1 MGKIITILFI
11 TMAVVGFSLTVSS
24 FNEAN
29 AVVHD
34 HQSLEDAT
42 FTEAS
47 IPVGYDLYNYNGS
60 LAVQY
65 GNLIDSEY
73 FHTEYYP
80 SGENLSVFQKNLDFF
95 NSEDCAHLV
104 SEALIH
110 GGLVALAQNP
120 PGDNLTNYLSGF
132 PGSYG
137 IVGVYRLADYLAGY
151 DLPIF
156 PANST
161 IESIIGYQPI
171 PASYYGSPHASV
183 FYVTNDSLL
192 PSYFLWP
199 GDVVMDGGA
208 GNGHA
213 MLYIGNGTVVQTD
226 PAGKWQYI
234 PGADA
239 NITFNDLNQYNG
251 KNVSAIY
258 LHIPTFHGKHEVRI
272 TALSGS
278 SVIPNGTEAGTVTLI
293 GSFPQGIGIGN
304 YSYSWSDNG
313 KLLSNG
319 QTTRIALMP
328 GENHIELE
336 ATGSNGTAYANFTL
350 DGSAGFSLFS
360 FPGVLVIVL
369 PITGVAVAVSLIL
382 YRRK

>member
-1 MGKIITILFI
+1 MGRLISILFI
-11 TMAVVGFSLTVSS
+11 IVIVTGFSLVTSS
-24 FNEAN
+24 FHETNSFAR
-29 AVVHD
+29 D
-34 HQSLEDAT
+34 HQSLSDAT
-42 FTEAS
+42 FTNANV
-47 IPVGYDLYNYNGS
+47 PVGYDLYNYNGS
-60 LAVQY
+60 IAVQY
-65 GNLIDSEY
+65 GVLIDSSY
-73 FHTEYYP
+73 FHKEYYP

-95 NSEDCAHLV
+95 NSEDCAHFV

-110 GGLVALAQNP
+110 GGLFALSLNP

-156 PANST
+156 PVNST
-161 IESIIGYQPI
+161 IEGIIGYQPI

-183 FYVTNDSLL
+183 FYVTNNSLL

-199 GDVVMDGGA
+199 GDVVMDGGV

-226 PAGKWQYI
+226 PAGKWQYT

-239 NITFNDLNQYNG
+239 NITFNYLNQYNG

-258 LHIPTFHGKHEVRI
+258 IHIPTFHGKREVRI

-278 SVIPNGTEAGTVTLI
+278 SVIPNGSEAGTVKLI
-293 GSFPQGIGIGN
+293 GSFPQGVGLGN

-313 KLLSNG
+313 KVLSGN
-319 QTTRIALMP
+319 QTTRITLTS
-328 GENHIELE
+328 GENKIELE

-350 DGSAGFSLFS
+350 EGGEGFSLFS
-360 FPGVLVIVL
+360 FPGLLVIVL
-369 PITGVAVAVSLIL
+369 PVIGIVVAATVLL
-382 YRRK
+382 YRRR